1 MLSKIHLIHC
11 MLNQL
16 KVFKASESVD
26 VKAFLSMAE
35 VSLASSIVLSLEPRT
50 NSLRVRAEIRVC
62 WEMSSPINLSS
73 VTVSLCVT
81 CHGVALLGHLA
92 EPLDQGLA
100 QLPAAA
106 GPAAPPPGHRYPV
119 SIYNVTLAISI
130 YLVWS
135 IRASS
140 AGSGRWIFSTGFS
153 KKIPCLS
160 FDST

>member
-62 WEMSSPINLSS
+62 
-73 VTVSLCVT
+73 
-81 CHGVALLGHLA
+81 
-92 EPLDQGLA
+92 
-100 QLPAAA
+100 
-106 GPAAPPPGHRYPV
+106 
-119 SIYNVTLAISI
+119 
-130 YLVWS
+130 
-135 IRASS
+135 
-140 AGSGRWIFSTGFS
+140 
-153 KKIPCLS
+153 
-160 FDST
+160 